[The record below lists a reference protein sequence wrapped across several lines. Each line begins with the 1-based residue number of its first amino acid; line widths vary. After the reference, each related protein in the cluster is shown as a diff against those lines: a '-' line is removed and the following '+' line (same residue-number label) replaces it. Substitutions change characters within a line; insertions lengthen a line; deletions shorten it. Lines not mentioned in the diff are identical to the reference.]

1 MLNESV
7 STKHNAD
14 WELGPIF
21 AALTSPVYDPPPP
34 PLELLEE
41 ESSALFSKTA
51 AGNQTK
57 KESSENGGHGRCYTW
72 RFGYI

>member
-1 MLNESV
+1 MIIIRNIYMVNELV

-21 AALTSPVYDPPPP
+21 AALPCSVYVPPP
-34 PLELLEE
+34 ELLKE

-51 AGNQTK
+51 AGN
-57 KESSENGGHGRCYTW
+57 
-72 RFGYI
+72 